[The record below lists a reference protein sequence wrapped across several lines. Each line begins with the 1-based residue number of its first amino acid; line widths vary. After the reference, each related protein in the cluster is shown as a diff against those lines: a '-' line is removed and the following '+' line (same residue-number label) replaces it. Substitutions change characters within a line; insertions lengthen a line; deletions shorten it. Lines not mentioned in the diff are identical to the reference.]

1 MRRIGSKAKALICA
15 KACLDKK
22 ADGILIL
29 DMRRITDITDFF
41 VICSGQS
48 MRQVK
53 AIADSVLDRSRV
65 EQLRVGHVEGYGQA
79 GWILLDYADVI
90 VHIFYKEQREF
101 YNLEGLWADVPRE
114 SIGEVEQKQ
123 IPDR

>member
-1 MRRIGSKAKALICA
+1 
-15 KACLDKK
+15 
-22 ADGILIL
+22 
-29 DMRRITDITDFF
+29 MRRITDITDFF

-48 MRQVK
+48 TRHLRT
-53 AIADSVLDRSRV
+53 IADSVLERSKV

-79 GWILLDYADVI
+79 GWILLDCVDVI
-90 VHIFYKEQREF
+90 VHIFYKEIREF

-114 SIGEVEQKQ
+114 SIGEVEEKG